1 MRGERE
7 GEPSGKFIFT
17 TKSWKKGQQQQ
28 PKFMRFVPAVELS
41 VGESSLLMRASPRNR
56 IRKHRINDVFRCGSP
71 GKSSRESAGCG
82 NS

>member
-1 MRGERE
+1 MVNLFSQQNRG
-7 GEPSGKFIFT
+7 
-17 TKSWKKGQQQQ
+17 KKGQQQQ